1 MKKRMARRF
10 FIGGEAAFVVAFA
23 ALCAG
28 AMDVSES
35 LSREMSVGQ
44 FPLDGEWQLRQGGRE
59 PIPCR
64 IPGDNYSAL
73 LDAGFMP
80 DPFVGTN
87 EWRVQQFA
95 DEDAV
100 FSRTFDAPEGFYR
113 IVLATDKLSF
123 GVMASVGG
131 SGRKDGKGGSGK

>member
-1 MKKRMARRF
+1 MKKSVVLSCA
-10 FIGGEAAFVVAFA
+10 VAFA
-23 ALCAG
+23 AMTLGVAD

-35 LSREMSVGQ
+35 LSRETSAEQ
-44 FPLDGEWQLRQGGRE
+44 FPLNGDWQLRQGGRE

-73 LDAGFMP
+73 LNAGLMP

-113 IVLATDKLSF
+113 IVLATDKPAF
-123 GVMASVGG
+123 GVMTSVGG
-131 SGRKDGKGGSGK
+131 SVRKDGKGGSGK

>member
-1 MKKRMARRF
+1 MKKSVVLSCA
-10 FIGGEAAFVVAFA
+10 VAFA
-23 ALCAG
+23 AMALGVAG

-35 LSREMSVGQ
+35 LSREMSADQ
-44 FPLDGEWQLRQGGRE
+44 FPLDGEWLLRQGGRE
-59 PIPCR
+59 AIPCR

-73 LDAGFMP
+73 LDAGLMP

-100 FSRTFDAPEGFYR
+100 FSRTFDAPEGVYR
-113 IVLATDKLSF
+113 IVLATDKPAF